1 MCQCEKGRSVTLKTG
16 LLIDH
21 PETLSPLAD
30 LYEAQWPQWY
40 NAKGASA
47 RADLSE
53 RVRRDA
59 LPLGIVAFIE
69 GGIAGTCALT
79 ASSGG
84 GVTERSPWVSGLLV
98 RPRDRHRGVGQALLE
113 RAAHEASRLGHR
125 RIYALTADA
134 DLLFIRAGWIEIDR
148 IDLSGVRHA
157 VYSSLT

>member
-1 MCQCEKGRSVTLKTG
+1 MTLKTG

-30 LYEAQWPQWY
+30 LYEAQWPHWY

-53 RVRRDA
+53 RLRRDG
-59 LPLGIVAFIE
+59 LPLGIVAFID
-69 GGIAGTCALT
+69 GAIAGTCAVS

-84 GVTERSPWVSGLLV
+84 VVTERSPWVSGLLV
-98 RPRDRHRGVGQALLE
+98 RPRSRHRGVGCALLE
-113 RAAHEASRLGHR
+113 RATEEASRLGHR

-134 DLLFIRAGWIEIDR
+134 DLLFIRAGWIEVDR
-148 IDLSGVRHA
+148 IDLSGLRHA
-157 VYSSLT
+157 VYSRLT